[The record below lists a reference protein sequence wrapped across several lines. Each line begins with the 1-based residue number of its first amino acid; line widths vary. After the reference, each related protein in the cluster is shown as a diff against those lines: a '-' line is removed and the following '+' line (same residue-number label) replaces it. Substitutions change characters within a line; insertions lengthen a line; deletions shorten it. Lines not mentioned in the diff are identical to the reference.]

1 MDSPHLKRTKRL
13 PSAPPIELSAPPRQ
27 SAPPQKRFAAPVT
40 LEKLE
45 DLKQVSTYVLSVIAH
60 ILGQYSMWV
69 YSFRKVLYPRTPQKN
84 NQWALNNFQ
93 SWLQQ
98 YNKQQPEDPCPADVL
113 LTKEPDLLS
122 KWLSL
127 FVLETRKLDGS
138 EYPPSDSMLHSE
150 IHEGQCRRTFNIF
163 NKADHRFRCF
173 RGTCDS
179 EFQRLYQNGVGVDV
193 KHAEIIT
200 AEEEEMLWSTGVL
213 GVSSPKALLR
223 AIFLNGKNFCLRGGQ
238 EHRELKISQFVR
250 GVDHWK
256 YVENGSKNHKGGL
269 KNLRHENK
277 VVRQYACPELG
288 ERCHVSLLD
297 TYFAHIP
304 PTAFERDNFYLRP
317 LAATP
322 VDPSK
327 AWFTSQ
333 PIGWNSLQ
341 SMVKD
346 MCAEAG
352 VNGNKT
358 NYSLRAAGATQLFSA
373 RVPEKVIQQRTGHKS
388 LDALRRYE
396 NTSKHQYRSVSA
408 ILSHSQRSWQPH
420 TTPWTAPARP
430 TLTAGPVPR
439 PSSFQFQNLQG
450 CVININTTSQP
461 GLEVPPAQSFEL
473 TADEVKQFL
482 DDLP

>member
-1 MDSPHLKRTKRL
+1 M
-13 PSAPPIELSAPPRQ
+13 
-27 SAPPQKRFAAPVT
+27 
-40 LEKLE
+40 
-45 DLKQVSTYVLSVIAH
+45 
-60 ILGQYSMWV
+60 
-69 YSFRKVLYPRTPQKN
+69 
-84 NQWALNNFQ
+84 
-93 SWLQQ
+93 
-98 YNKQQPEDPCPADVL
+98 
-113 LTKEPDLLS
+113 
-122 KWLSL
+122 
-127 FVLETRKLDGS
+127 
-138 EYPPSDSMLHSE
+138 
-150 IHEGQCRRTFNIF
+150 
-163 NKADHRFRCF
+163 
-173 RGTCDS
+173 
-179 EFQRLYQNGVGVDV
+179 
-193 KHAEIIT
+193 
-200 AEEEEMLWSTGVL
+200 
-213 GVSSPKALLR
+213 
-223 AIFLNGKNFCLRGGQ
+223 
-238 EHRELKISQFVR
+238 KISQFVR

-277 VVRQYACPELG
+277 VVRQYACPEMG

-358 NYSLRAAGATQLFSA
+358 NHSLRAAGATQLFSA
-373 RVPEKVIQQRTGHKS
+373 GVPEKVIQQRTGHKS

-396 NTSKHQYRSVSA
+396 NTSEHQYRSVSA

-430 TLTAGPVPR
+430 TLTAGPVPG